1 MLQKRV
7 IEYSGLGP
15 VTFWRRAGNRSIRIS
30 VKSRG
35 GVLVTYP
42 WYTPFA
48 QAEHFLLQNGA
59 KVQQMLS
66 RVGNREEKSL
76 LENYLKSGNES
87 AKGRETASG
96 REEEAKLAALRKRA
110 KESLPSLTAEMAAKL
125 RTLHKRSFAYRRIC
139 IKRNRSN
146 WGSCSAKNNINL
158 NLSLPLLPDAL
169 RNYVIIHELCHLEH
183 HNHGTEFHQ
192 LLNSSCLALLGCS
205 EQELVKELRRYWI

>member
-7 IEYSGLGP
+7 IEYPGLGP

-76 LENYLKSGNES
+76 LENYLKS
-87 AKGRETASG
+87 AKG

-125 RTLHKRSFAYRRIC
+125 RTLHKRPFAYRRIC

-169 RNYVIIHELCHLEH
+169 RHYVIIHELCHLEH

-192 LLNSSCLALLGCS
+192 LLNSSCLALLGRS